1 MRKPNPL
8 MSNIESIQNFYLSFK
23 NKDLQTIS
31 RLCDDHIEWITMKG
45 MPHGGTYVGFKAIFE
60 DYFPKM
66 LSNFKEFHAIPE
78 TFLDSKNHVVVLGIY
93 DVVSKNDKKFQV
105 PFSHVY
111 EIKENKIIKFIQFTD
126 TQRIH
131 ESLN

>member
-1 MRKPNPL
+1 
-8 MSNIESIQNFYLSFK
+8 MSNVEIIQQLYLSFK
-23 NKDLQTIS
+23 NKDLQTIDQ
-31 RLCDDHIEWITMKG
+31 LCDKNIEWITMNG

-78 TFLDSKNHVVVLGIY
+78 TFLDSKNQVVVLGIY
-93 DVVSKNDKKFQV
+93 DGISKTNKKFQV
-105 PFSHVY
+105 PFTHVY
-111 EIKENKIIKFIQFTD
+111 EIKENKIIKFRQFTD

>member
-1 MRKPNPL
+1 
-8 MSNIESIQNFYLSFK
+8 MSNIAFIQNFYLSFK

-31 RLCDDHIEWITMKG
+31 QLCADHIEWITMKG
-45 MPHGGTYVGFKAIFE
+45 MPHGGTYVGIKAIFE

-66 LSNFKEFHAIPE
+66 LSNFKEFHTISE
-78 TFLDSKNHVVVLGIY
+78 TFLDSKIFVVVLGIY
-93 DVVSKNDKKFQV
+93 DVVSKSDKKFQV

-111 EIKENKIIKFIQFTD
+111 EIKIIEFKQFTD

>member
-1 MRKPNPL
+1 
-8 MSNIESIQNFYLSFK
+8 MSNVEIIQQLYLSFK
-23 NKDLQTIS
+23 NKDLQRIDQ
-31 RLCDDHIEWITMKG
+31 LCDKDIEWITMNE

-78 TFLDSKNHVVVLGIY
+78 TFLDSKNQVVVLGIY
-93 DVVSKNDKKFQV
+93 DGISKTNKKFQV
-105 PFSHVY
+105 PFTHVY
-111 EIKENKIIKFIQFTD
+111 EIKENKIIKFRQFTD

-131 ESLN
+131 KSLN